1 MQKFG
6 LSKIGLIMLQKIGIS
21 NKGSSFDL
29 CIHQRILK
37 KITVR

>member
-6 LSKIGLIMLQKIGIS
+6 LCKIGLIMSQNIVIS
-21 NKGSSFDL
+21 NKDSSFDL